1 MDLKELATKKEQEII
16 QILSDKIIV
25 EEVLPNVL
33 YSDIVANNE
42 LSENEKQK
50 LINIILIF
58 I

>member
-16 QILSDKIIV
+16 QVLSDKIIA

-33 YSDIVANNE
+33 YSDIVENNE

>member
-16 QILSDKIIV
+16 QIISDKIIA
-25 EEVLPNVL
+25 EKVLPDVL
-33 YSDIVANNE
+33 YSDVVANDE
-42 LSENEKQK
+42 LSEDEKQK

>member
-1 MDLKELATKKEQEII
+1 MDLKELITKKEQEII
-16 QILSDKIIV
+16 QIISDKIID

-33 YSDIVANNE
+33 YSDVVANNE

>member
-1 MDLKELATKKEQEII
+1 MDLKELASKKEQEII

-25 EEVLPNVL
+25 EEVLPNVF

-42 LSENEKQK
+42 LSKGEKQK
-50 LINIILIF
+50 LINIISIF

>member
-16 QILSDKIIV
+16 QILSDKIIS
-25 EEVLPNVL
+25 EEVLPDVL
-33 YSDIVANNE
+33 YSDVVKNNE
-42 LSENEKQK
+42 LSEAEKQK

>member
-25 EEVLPNVL
+25 EEVLPDIL
-33 YSDIVANNE
+33 YSDVVENNK
-42 LSENEKQK
+42 LSEDEKQK

>member
-16 QILSDKIIV
+16 QILSDKIIE
-25 EEVLPNVL
+25 EEVLPNVF
-33 YSDIVANNE
+33 YSDIVKNNE
-42 LSENEKQK
+42 LSEDEKQK

>member
-42 LSENEKQK
+42 LTEDEKQK

>member
-1 MDLKELATKKEQEII
+1 MDLKELTTKKEQEII
-16 QILSDKIIV
+16 QILSDKIIT

-33 YSDIVANNE
+33 YSDVVANNE
-42 LSENEKQK
+42 LSEAEKQK

>member
-1 MDLKELATKKEQEII
+1 MDLKELASKKEQEII
-16 QILSDKIIV
+16 QILSDKIIE
-25 EEVLPNVL
+25 EEVLPNAF

-42 LSENEKQK
+42 LSETEKQK

>member
-16 QILSDKIIV
+16 QILSDKIIE

-33 YSDIVANNE
+33 YSDIVEDNE
-42 LSENEKQK
+42 LSETEKQK

>member
-16 QILSDKIIV
+16 QILSDKIIA

-33 YSDIVANNE
+33 YSDVVENNK
-42 LSENEKQK
+42 LSEDEKQK

>member
-1 MDLKELATKKEQEII
+1 MDLKELTTKKEQEII
-16 QILSDKIIV
+16 QILSDKIIA

-33 YSDIVANNE
+33 YSDVVANNE
-42 LSENEKQK
+42 LSEAEKQK